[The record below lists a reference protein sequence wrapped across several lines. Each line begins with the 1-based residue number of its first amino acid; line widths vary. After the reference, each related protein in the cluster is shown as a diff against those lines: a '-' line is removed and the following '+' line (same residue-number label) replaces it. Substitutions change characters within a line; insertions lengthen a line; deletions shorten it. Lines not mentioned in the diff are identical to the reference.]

1 MCDEDTQRCDSLG
14 PLFQE
19 SFLPATSEERGH
31 QGHLCG
37 QGQTRAELHP
47 SAAVKSADGSP
58 GLMVLLGRTY
68 QAPPCPGPRAPGC
81 GGAKDHL
88 TPTPGRTW
96 GTSVAGQPEMGQGG
110 EISRV
115 LSGQPG
121 AVGDGGAQAL
131 AEEAN
136 WTPGPVIPGHYPGSG
151 AGVR

>member
-1 MCDEDTQRCDSLG
+1 M
-14 PLFQE
+14 
-19 SFLPATSEERGH
+19 
-31 QGHLCG
+31 
-37 QGQTRAELHP
+37 
-47 SAAVKSADGSP
+47 
-58 GLMVLLGRTY
+58 
-68 QAPPCPGPRAPGC
+68 
-81 GGAKDHL
+81 
-88 TPTPGRTW
+88 
-96 GTSVAGQPEMGQGG
+96 AGQPEMGQGG